1 MNWFTVPPSWFATE
15 CQASAYTNVDKFIFW
30 IFCVSSVSA
39 IYVCTQILAIN
50 RGENLKILTVKVN
63 IPDGVKNE
71 FCWWCVNERSAWIH
85 ILTEISFFYRQLH
98 TEVYLICL
106 VTLRGRIKQIFI
118 RLDEISKCIIL
129 ILYFQLLYHYA
140 EKILP

>member
-1 MNWFTVPPSWFATE
+1 M
-15 CQASAYTNVDKFIFW
+15 
-30 IFCVSSVSA
+30 SSVSA

-85 ILTEISFFYRQLH
+85 ILIEIFFFFYRQLH
-98 TEVYLICL
+98 TEMYLHMSCY
-106 VTLRGRIKQIFI
+106 IKRTI
-118 RLDEISKCIIL
+118 
-129 ILYFQLLYHYA
+129 
-140 EKILP
+140 

>member
-1 MNWFTVPPSWFATE
+1 M
-15 CQASAYTNVDKFIFW
+15 
-30 IFCVSSVSA
+30 SSVSA

-85 ILTEISFFYRQLH
+85 VLMEVLFFFPVDTYILKYTSHVSLH
-98 TEVYLICL
+98 
-106 VTLRGRIKQIFI
+106 
-118 RLDEISKCIIL
+118 
-129 ILYFQLLYHYA
+129 
-140 EKILP
+140 

>member
-1 MNWFTVPPSWFATE
+1 M
-15 CQASAYTNVDKFIFW
+15 
-30 IFCVSSVSA
+30 SSVSA

-71 FCWWCVNERSAWIH
+71 FCWWCVNERSAW

>member
-1 MNWFTVPPSWFATE
+1 M
-15 CQASAYTNVDKFIFW
+15 
-30 IFCVSSVSA
+30 SSVSA

-85 ILTEISFFYRQLH
+85 ILTEIFFFL
-98 TEVYLICL
+98 
-106 VTLRGRIKQIFI
+106 
-118 RLDEISKCIIL
+118 
-129 ILYFQLLYHYA
+129 
-140 EKILP
+140 